1 MGEVTDYSGAYIN
14 FLIHFHT
21 DRDYFECH
29 EILEEYWKAHPEHPL
44 SRSFVLLIQIAVA
57 QYHER
62 RGNRRGALKMLQS
75 ADMYFHPEQISE
87 LGLDPERLR
96 EELEERKKD
105 LARDGRPFTDLNLP
119 IRDPALSLLCQESCR
134 SSGLQWGV
142 LSDIQNDELVHRH
155 TRRDRSSVI
164 EERRLQKERK
174 ENQRRS
180 TLEPRTDG

>member
-1 MGEVTDYSGAYIN
+1 MTDYSGAYVN

-29 EILEEYWKAHPEHPL
+29 EILEEYWKEHKGHPL

-75 ADMYFHPEQISE
+75 ADLYFHPEQIVE

-96 EELEERKKD
+96 ADLEDRKKD
-105 LARDGRPFTDLNLP
+105 LEGDRKPFVDLNLP
-119 IRDPALSLLCQESCR
+119 IRDPALSLLCQERCT
-134 SSGLQWGV
+134 SSGLQWGAP
-142 LSDIQNDELVHRH
+142 SNMQNDELVHRH

-164 EERRLQKERK
+164 EERHLQKERK
-174 ENQRRS
+174 EMQRRS
-180 TLEPRTDG
+180 HFEAGTEG